1 MNLQDLRHAVD
12 QIEIDQIM
20 QQEIIRQVMEK
31 TEGRK
36 TSPIKGKSIH
46 RKPFPFPRMIA
57 TAAGVLLLV
66 GVIAIPAR
74 AFVSSLVRE
83 RMEQLPAKERLELLE
98 MMDSQSVGADS
109 YSRDYTAEEK
119 SRMSELHKQ
128 YLQGVFPEKELPQ
141 VDSVEKA
148 KDLELCYLTTT
159 SSFYL
164 PDRELTDEEL
174 LQIIDFETKR
184 NYVLRQRYEE
194 EYADEIAEK
203 AREQEEQI
211 EQVVHEG
218 GITQQEAV
226 AEAQKWLKKIFGI
239 TGEGLEMSSYLETG
253 EFYLLGERDLYI
265 VTFTDVPTRQH
276 YYIFIRS
283 RDGIPA
289 YISYSS
295 AASMDIRE
303 TEFTPDE
310 LEEVIPGLKE
320 KAVSFVTEQLGEDMA
335 SYTEK
340 YVSYYVYNGQ
350 RAATTIK
357 YFFVKDDK
365 TACIVEYMWDGTF
378 FNFHNVPDIDLYRQR
393 KEEQVQYHREH
404 GDADGNPQQID
415 EHIIHMDEL

>member
-1 MNLQDLRHAVD
+1 MKLQDLRQAVD
-12 QIEIDQIM
+12 QIEIDKTM
-20 QQEIIRQVMEK
+20 QQEILRQVSEK
-31 TEGRK
+31 AKGRTK
-36 TSPIKGKSIH
+36 RHNIFRFSRIA
-46 RKPFPFPRMIA
+46 A

-66 GVIAIPAR
+66 GVISIPAR
-74 AFVSSLVRE
+74 AFVSSLVLE
-83 RMEQLPAKERLELLE
+83 RMEKLPAKERLELLE

-109 YSRDYTAEEK
+109 YSRNYTAEEK
-119 SRMSELHKQ
+119 SRMSELYKQ
-128 YLQGVFPEKELPQ
+128 YLQGVFPEEELPQ
-141 VDSVEKA
+141 VDSVETA

-194 EYADEIAEK
+194 EYADEIAQK
-203 AREQEEQI
+203 AKEQEEQI
-211 EQVVHEG
+211 EQVIHEG
-218 GITQQEAV
+218 GITEQEAV
-226 AEAQKWLKKIFGI
+226 AEAQKWLNKIFGI
-239 TGEGLEMSSYLETG
+239 TDEGLEMNSYLETG

-276 YYIFIRS
+276 YYIYIRS

-295 AASMDIRE
+295 AASVDTRDADL
-303 TEFTPDE
+303 TPDE

-320 KAVSFVTEQLGEDMA
+320 KAVSFVTEQLGKDMS
-335 SYTEK
+335 SYAEK
-340 YVSYYVYNGQ
+340 YASYYVYNGQ

-357 YFFVKDDK
+357 YFFVKEDK
-365 TACIVEYMWDGTF
+365 TAAIVEYMWDGTF
-378 FNFHNVPDIDLYRQR
+378 FTFHNVPDIDLYRQR

-415 EHIIHMDEL
+415 EHIINMDEL

>member
-1 MNLQDLRHAVD
+1 MKLQDLRQAVD
-12 QIEIDQIM
+12 QIEIDKTL
-20 QQEIIRQVMEK
+20 QQEIIQQVTEK
-31 TEGRK
+31 T
-36 TSPIKGKSIH
+36 KGQTKRHKIS
-46 RKPFPFPRMIA
+46 PFPRIA
-57 TAAGVLLLV
+57 ATVAGVLLLV

-83 RMEQLPAKERLELLE
+83 RMEKLPAKERLELLE

-119 SRMSELHKQ
+119 SRMSELYKQ
-128 YLQGVFPEKELPQ
+128 YLQGVFPKEELPQ
-141 VDSVEKA
+141 VDSVEQA

-184 NYVLRQRYEE
+184 NYVLQKRYEE

-226 AEAQKWLKKIFGI
+226 AEAQKWLNKIFGI

-320 KAVSFVTEQLGEDMA
+320 KAVSFVTETLGKNIT
-335 SYTEK
+335 SYEEK

>member
-1 MNLQDLRHAVD
+1 MKLQDLRNAVD

-20 QQEIIRQVMEK
+20 QQEIIRQVSEK
-31 TEGRK
+31 TEGK
-36 TSPIKGKSIH
+36 TKRHNIFRFS
-46 RKPFPFPRMIA
+46 RIA
-57 TAAGVLLLV
+57 ATVAGVFLLV

-83 RMEQLPAKERLELLE
+83 RMEKLPAKERVELLE

-109 YSRDYTAEEK
+109 YSRDYTDEEK
-119 SRMSELHKQ
+119 SRMSKLYKQ
-128 YLQGVFPEKELPQ
+128 YLQGVFPEEELPQ
-141 VDSVEKA
+141 VDSLEKA
-148 KDLELCYLTTT
+148 KDLDLCYLTTT

-164 PDRELTDEEL
+164 PDRELTDEEI

-184 NYVLRQRYEE
+184 NYVLQKRYEE

-226 AEAQKWLKKIFGI
+226 AEAQKWLNEIYGI
-239 TGEGLEMSSYLETG
+239 TGEGLEMNSYLETS

-276 YYIFIRS
+276 YYFFLRS

-303 TEFTPDE
+303 AEFTPDE
-310 LEEVIPGLKE
+310 LEKVLPGLKE
-320 KAVSFVTEQLGEDMA
+320 KAVSFVTEKLGEDIT
-335 SYTEK
+335 SYEEK
-340 YVSYYVYNGQ
+340 YISYYVYNGQ

-357 YFFVKDDK
+357 YFFVKGDK
-365 TACIVEYMWDGTF
+365 TAAIVEYMWDGTF
-378 FNFHNVPDIDLYRQR
+378 FNFHNVPNIDLYRQR

-404 GDADGNPQQID
+404 GDADGNPQQI
-415 EHIIHMDEL
+415 EEQIIHMDEL